1 MAKRVKTAAKA
12 APKPKKPV
20 APDHLTMRLFAPG
33 MSLLHRAGLGGLAC
47 TLKAMERQYEN
58 GLLSE
63 AQLPAPFDGNTPPW
77 EISDDSVMLHFGKPQ
92 RAAKYLKKLFEF
104 AFDIGRKD
112 GLIRL
117 PGQFNGEPST
127 AVLADL
133 QQGLTLTFLQH
144 GKVRQLAKEPTTVSY
159 DPEGEG
165 VPGVQV
171 TYRKCSGFKHQ
182 EGWKEF
188 VDSNGCLSSKLIR
201 LDGPI
206 CPGSVVRHVAFTAD
220 SVAEDPP
227 DRMLPLYFALV
238 GCLPLSVNRGVAA
251 LLVPEVENL
260 LEFIWDRPAMTPTTA
275 KEAQIA
281 NAADA
286 ALQSQWRL
294 RRNPTRT
301 AHVRKK
307 SKELTSGAIQGVYA
321 MTFTPTAWASQQKS
335 RVATIHVPKADYNLL
350 DRFERA
356 LTHLK
361 LRIVPRKVKESTG
374 RGKNKT
380 VVERTESFRADS
392 VVRPLIAE
400 NLALGRP
407 WYSGFIRLM
416 TKTNPAT
423 DKPYRNQ
430 LPFERR
436 GLNAMISD
444 TKMWSKEGEAEALI
458 VKAVHQAIF
467 YTRGKIKKD
476 TDGPGKKPPSPA
488 VKNRWDKFEERLR
501 LDLAGAKTEGQARLA
516 LANLFSRAGKLPA
529 LQEGW
534 EKILPVIRLE
544 WQLARDLGLLGLA
557 SYMGKGDSDDS
568 SPDSD
573 PEKRISL
580 QQ

>member
-1 MAKRVKTAAKA
+1 MAKKLRAK
-12 APKPKKPV
+12 PERLPL
-20 APDHLTMRLFAPG
+20 PDHLTMQLFAPG

-47 TLKAMERQYEN
+47 TLKAMEKTDSSGERVVPD
-58 GLLSE
+58 SK
-63 AQLPAPFDGNTPPW
+63 LPAPFDRDTPPW
-77 EISDDSVMLHFGKPQ
+77 EITDDSVTLRFGKPEK
-92 RAAKYLKKLFEF
+92 AEKYLKTLFEF
-104 AFDIGRKD
+104 AFDIGKKD

-117 PGQFNGEPST
+117 PGQFNSDPSA

-165 VPGVQV
+165 VPGVEV
-171 TYRKCSGFKHQ
+171 TYRRCSGFKHQ

-188 VDSNGCLSSKLIR
+188 VDANGCLSSKLIR

-206 CPGSVVRHVAFTAD
+206 CPGTVVRHVAFSGD
-220 SVAEDPP
+220 SAVEDPP
-227 DRMLPLYFALV
+227 ERMLPLYFALV

-260 LEFIWDRPAMTPTTA
+260 SEFIWDRPAMTPTTA
-275 KEAQIA
+275 KDAQIA

-294 RRNPTRT
+294 RHNPTRA
-301 AHVRKK
+301 AHVQKK
-307 SKELTSGAIQGVYA
+307 SRELARGAIRGVYA

-335 RVATIHVPKADYNLL
+335 RVATIHIPHADEKMLV
-350 DRFERA
+350 RFERA
-356 LTHLK
+356 LMHLP
-361 LRIVPRKVKESTG
+361 LRIVPRKVKESIG

-392 VVRPLIAE
+392 VIRPLIAE

-407 WYSGFIRLM
+407 WYAGFIRLV

-430 LPFERR
+430 LPFERK
-436 GLNAMISD
+436 GLHAMISD
-444 TKMWSKEGEAEALI
+444 PTMWDKEGETLI

-467 YTRGKIKKD
+467 YTRGKIKND
-476 TDGPGKKPPSPA
+476 TDGPGKKTPSPA
-488 VKNRWDKFEERLR
+488 VKNRWEKFEERLR
-501 LDLAGAKTEGQARLA
+501 LDLVGAKTEGQARLV
-516 LANLFSRAGKLPA
+516 LANLFSRAGRLPA

-534 EKILPVIRLE
+534 EKILPLIRLE
-544 WQLARDLGLLGLA
+544 WQLARDLGLLALA
-557 SYMGKGDSDDS
+557 SYMGKGESDQPN
-568 SPDSD
+568 PDSD
-573 PEKRISL
+573 PE
-580 QQ
+580 